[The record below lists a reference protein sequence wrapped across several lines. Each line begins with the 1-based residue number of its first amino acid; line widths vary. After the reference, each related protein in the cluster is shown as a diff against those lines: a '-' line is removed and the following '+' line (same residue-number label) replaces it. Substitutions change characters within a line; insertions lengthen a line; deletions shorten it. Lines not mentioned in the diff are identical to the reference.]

1 MKKQGNTS
9 LTCSISTILSPS
21 QKLWA
26 RRLWGKSKKRAK
38 SDGIEFTLSP
48 DDIVV
53 PTHCPVMGCELR
65 FEKGISDH
73 QPSLDRVDN
82 SLGYVPGNVRVISW
96 RANYLK
102 KNLTLEQMELMLA
115 YMKNE
120 I

>member
-1 MKKQGNTS
+1 MVAN
-9 LTCSISTILSPS
+9 LSPQ

-38 SDGIEFTLSP
+38 ADEIPFSISA
-48 DDIVV
+48 DDIFV
-53 PTHCPVMGCELR
+53 PTHCPVFGCELK
-65 FEKGISDH
+65 FEKGISNS
-73 QPSLDRVDN
+73 QPSLDRLDN

-102 KNLTLEQMELMLA
+102 KDMTLEQMERMLQ
-115 YMKNE
+115 YMKGE